1 MAERLTIPA
10 EQRTV
15 IGKKVATLRRAGRL
29 PANVFGKGLASV
41 AIELD
46 AREFGRTIKAA
57 GVRSL
62 FDLAIQGE
70 PMVRPVV
77 LRGVTRK
84 GGTGD
89 PIHVDFYQVDTTK
102 PISATVPLRLIGEA
116 PAVRDLAGVL
126 IQSLDVVHIRCYPLA
141 IPEAIEVDAGKL
153 ISFDVS
159 VVVGDA
165 VLPPG
170 VELVTDPAVVVASVA
185 APRIRLEDA
194 AAEPSE

>member
-1 MAERLTIPA
+1 MAERATIAAAP
-10 EQRTV
+10 RTV
-15 IGKKVATLRRAGRL
+15 LGKKVATLRREGRL
-29 PANVFGKGLASV
+29 PGNVFGKGLPSL

-46 AREFGRTIKAA
+46 AREFGRTIKAS

-62 FDLAIQGE
+62 YDLAINGE
-70 PMVRPVV
+70 STPRPVV
-77 LRGVTRK
+77 LRAVTRK

-102 PISATVPLRLIGEA
+102 PIFATVPLRLTGEA

-126 IQSLDVVHIRCYPLA
+126 VQSLDVIHIRCFPLA
-141 IPEAIEVDAGKL
+141 IPEFIEVAASKL
-153 ISFDVS
+153 VGFDVS
-159 VVVGDA
+159 VIVGDA

-170 VELVTDPAVVVASVA
+170 VELVTDAAVVVASVA

-194 AAEPSE
+194 SAESSE